1 MGSGKTPKQTLALE
15 KIEEAIKAIELC
27 AGELTADGY
36 RELRARLGHL
46 MDTLYIVG
54 EALSKFT

>member
-1 MGSGKTPKQTLALE
+1 MGSGRTPKQTLALK
-15 KIEEAIKAIELC
+15 KIEEAIIAIELC
-27 AGELTADGY
+27 TGELTADGY
-36 RELRARLGHL
+36 RELRARSGHL